1 MGMLKFPNLFLKENC
16 RVVKAWIREVLDST
30 GRGFLTTVADNV
42 PHVVP
47 VVFVRLGDL
56 IFCPI
61 DGKPKSKGILRRIR
75 NLEAN
80 PRAALA
86 LDHYS
91 EDWEKLWWLRLDC
104 QASIK
109 AMSPEVARM
118 LKQKYRGYETYDVGT
133 SVIKLSCHNWNF
145 WSMSGSHE
153 DLAGVRRT
161 TDCRKEPNEAE

>member
-1 MGMLKFPNLFLKENC
+1 M
-16 RVVKAWIREVLDST
+16 VKVWVKEVLDAT
-30 GRGFLTTVADNV
+30 GRGFLTTVSDDV

-47 VVFVRLGDL
+47 VVFVRLDDL

-61 DGKPKSKGILRRIR
+61 DGKPKSKGILRRVR

-91 EDWEKLWWLRLDC
+91 DDWEKLWWLRLDC
-104 QASIK
+104 LASIE
-109 AMSPEVARM
+109 AMSPEVAGL
-118 LKQKYRGYETYDVGT
+118 LKQKYKGYETYDVGS

-145 WSMSGSHE
+145 WSMSGSHK

-161 TDCRKEPNEAE
+161 PDGKNEPNEAE